1 MKRFLSVSNKKSRKI
16 MEKIRCFF
24 RKQKMFLNGKK
35 GSNATPLLPDEIVED
50 HPDALKLRTRG
61 ELLAW

>member
-1 MKRFLSVSNKKSRKI
+1 MEKSAIFVESKNFLQTSKRF
-16 MEKIRCFF
+16 
-24 RKQKMFLNGKK
+24 
-35 GSNATPLLPDEIVED
+35 TPLLPDEVVEN